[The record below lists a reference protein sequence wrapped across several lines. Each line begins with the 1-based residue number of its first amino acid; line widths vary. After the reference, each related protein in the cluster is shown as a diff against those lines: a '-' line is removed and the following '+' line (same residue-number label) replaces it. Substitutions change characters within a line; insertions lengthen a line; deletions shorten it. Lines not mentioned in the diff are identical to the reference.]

1 MADNTFSSDDFDA
14 LLDDFIN
21 KQLEEVDDIL
31 LDINEKNENSSN
43 NNVSNLLSANNLDD
57 AKSQNNNLSYLAQ
70 EEQQLFNA
78 YKEFISSVKKCATSK
93 NIDIPDF
100 DFSEQDLLPRFNPH
114 RMDNLKKDISL
125 CWDLMIK
132 AERDILKDLPL
143 DVSDEQILNFAE
155 KINSPNLQLSL
166 ISYVET
172 LIEIENCETAY
183 NIRKTKYQKYKIE
196 KELYEQQQQHIARK
210 RLYAQAI
217 RDKNFPVDADLLV
230 NNFFKAANKD
240 LEGAQQMLEFNPAIF
255 APILVDKIPNRFF
268 GFIKAKPSDGI
279 RINKELGKFLINLKI

>member
-1 MADNTFSSDDFDA
+1 MSDNSFSSDDFDA

-21 KQLEEVDDIL
+21 KQLDDIDDVL
-31 LDINEKNENSSN
+31 INIDEKAENSN
-43 NNVSNLLSANNLDD
+43 NVNVNNVSSVNKENDVPNQDTKFSL
-57 AKSQNNNLSYLAQ
+57 LAQ
-70 EEQQLFNA
+70 EEQQLFTA
-78 YKEFISSVKKCATSK
+78 YKGFINSVKKCAANK
-93 NIDIPDF
+93 NIDVHNF
-100 DFSEQDLLPRFNPH
+100 SFSEQELLPRFNPR
-114 RMDNLKKDISL
+114 RMANLKNDISL
-125 CWDLMIK
+125 CWDLILK
-132 AERDILKDLPL
+132 AEGDILKDLPL
-143 DVSDEQILNFAE
+143 AVSDEEILNFAE
-155 KINSPNLQLSL
+155 KINAPDLQMSL

-183 NIRKTKYQKYKIE
+183 NIRKVKYQKYKIE
-196 KELYEQQQQHIARK
+196 KELYEEQQRHIAKK

-240 LEGAQQMLEFNPAIF
+240 LEGAQRMLEFNPATF

-279 RINKELGKFLINLKI
+279 RINRELGKFLINLKI

>member
-1 MADNTFSSDDFDA
+1 MSDNSFSSDDFDA

-21 KQLEEVDDIL
+21 KQLVDIDDVL
-31 LDINEKNENSSN
+31 INIDEKAENSN
-43 NNVSNLLSANNLDD
+43 NVNVNNVSSVNKENDVPNQDTKFSL
-57 AKSQNNNLSYLAQ
+57 LAQ
-70 EEQQLFNA
+70 EEQQLFTA
-78 YKEFISSVKKCATSK
+78 YKGFINSVKKCAANK
-93 NIDIPDF
+93 NIDVHNF
-100 DFSEQDLLPRFNPH
+100 SFSEQELLPRFNPR
-114 RMDNLKKDISL
+114 RMANLKNDISL
-125 CWDLMIK
+125 CWDLILK
-132 AERDILKDLPL
+132 AEGDILKDLPL
-143 DVSDEQILNFAE
+143 AVSDEEILNFAE
-155 KINSPNLQLSL
+155 KINAPDLQMSL

-183 NIRKTKYQKYKIE
+183 NIRKVKYQKYKIE
-196 KELYEQQQQHIARK
+196 KELYEEQQRHIAKK

-240 LEGAQQMLEFNPAIF
+240 LEGAQRMLEFNPATF

-279 RINKELGKFLINLKI
+279 RINRELGKFLINLKI

>member
-1 MADNTFSSDDFDA
+1 MSDNSFSSDDFDA

-21 KQLEEVDDIL
+21 KQLEDIDDVL
-31 LDINEKNENSSN
+31 INIDEKAENSSN
-43 NNVSNLLSANNLDD
+43 VNVNNVSSVNKENDVPNQDTKFSL
-57 AKSQNNNLSYLAQ
+57 LAQ
-70 EEQQLFNA
+70 EEQQLFTA
-78 YKEFISSVKKCATSK
+78 YKGFINSVKKCAANK
-93 NIDIPDF
+93 NIDVHNF
-100 DFSEQDLLPRFNPH
+100 SFSEQELLPRFNPR
-114 RMDNLKKDISL
+114 RMENLKNDISL
-125 CWDLMIK
+125 CWDLILK
-132 AERDILKDLPL
+132 AEGDILKDLPL
-143 DVSDEQILNFAE
+143 DVSDEEILNFAE
-155 KINSPNLQLSL
+155 KINAPDLQMSL

-183 NIRKTKYQKYKIE
+183 NIRKVKYQKYKIE
-196 KELYEQQQQHIARK
+196 KELYEEQQRHIAKK

-240 LEGAQQMLEFNPAIF
+240 LEGAQRMLEFNPATF

-279 RINKELGKFLINLKI
+279 RINRQLGKFLINLKI

>member
-1 MADNTFSSDDFDA
+1 MSDNSFSSDDFDA

-21 KQLEEVDDIL
+21 KQLEDIDDVL
-31 LDINEKNENSSN
+31 INIDEKAENSN
-43 NNVSNLLSANNLDD
+43 NVNVNNVSSVN
-57 AKSQNNNLSYLAQ
+57 KQNDTLNQDTKFSLLAQ
-70 EEQQLFNA
+70 EEQQLFTA
-78 YKEFISSVKKCATSK
+78 YKGFINSVKKCAANK
-93 NIDIPDF
+93 NIDVHNF
-100 DFSEQDLLPRFNPH
+100 SFSEQELLPRFNPR
-114 RMDNLKKDISL
+114 RMENLKNDISL
-125 CWDLMIK
+125 CWDLILK
-132 AERDILKDLPL
+132 AEGDILKDLPL
-143 DVSDEQILNFAE
+143 DVSDEEILNFAE
-155 KINSPNLQLSL
+155 KINAPDLQMSL

-183 NIRKTKYQKYKIE
+183 NIRKVKYQKYKIE
-196 KELYEQQQQHIARK
+196 KELYEEQQRHIAKK

-240 LEGAQQMLEFNPAIF
+240 LEGAQRMLEFNPATF

-279 RINKELGKFLINLKI
+279 RINRELGKFLINLKI

>member
-1 MADNTFSSDDFDA
+1 MSDNSFSSDDFDA

-21 KQLEEVDDIL
+21 KQLEDIDDVL
-31 LDINEKNENSSN
+31 INIDEKAENSN
-43 NNVSNLLSANNLDD
+43 NVNVNNVSSVNKQND
-57 AKSQNNNLSYLAQ
+57 ALNQDTKFSLLAQ
-70 EEQQLFNA
+70 EEQQLFTA
-78 YKEFISSVKKCATSK
+78 YKGFINSVKKCATNK
-93 NIDIPDF
+93 NIDVHNF
-100 DFSEQDLLPRFNPH
+100 SFSEQELLPRFNPR
-114 RMDNLKKDISL
+114 RMENLKNDISL
-125 CWDLMIK
+125 CWDLILK
-132 AERDILKDLPL
+132 AEGDILKDLPL
-143 DVSDEQILNFAE
+143 DVSDEEILNFAE
-155 KINSPNLQLSL
+155 KINAPDLQMSL

-183 NIRKTKYQKYKIE
+183 NIRKVKYQKYKIE
-196 KELYEQQQQHIARK
+196 KELYEEQQRHIAKK

-240 LEGAQQMLEFNPAIF
+240 LEGAQRMLEFNPAIF

-279 RINKELGKFLINLKI
+279 RINRQLGKFLINLKI